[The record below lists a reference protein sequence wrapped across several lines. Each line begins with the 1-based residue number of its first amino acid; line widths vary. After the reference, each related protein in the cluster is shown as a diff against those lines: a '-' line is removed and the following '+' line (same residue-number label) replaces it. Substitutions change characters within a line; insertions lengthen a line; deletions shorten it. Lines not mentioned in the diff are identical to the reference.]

1 MYNDVYNWS
10 NIKQINALREKN
22 CLFIGC
28 SLSDPNMRR
37 LLDIAYDKSEA
48 KHYAIL
54 KKEDIKFYLIMLSPQ
69 AELYSAYD
77 SKCLKIE
84 LTYCLGSEPYIHKI
98 HYLPKN

>member
-1 MYNDVYNWS
+1 M
-10 NIKQINALREKN
+10 
-22 CLFIGC
+22 
-28 SLSDPNMRR
+28 
-37 LLDIAYDKSEA
+37 
-48 KHYAIL
+48 
-54 KKEDIKFYLIMLSPQ
+54 KFYLIMLSPQ

>member
-1 MYNDVYNWS
+1 
-10 NIKQINALREKN
+10 
-22 CLFIGC
+22 
-28 SLSDPNMRR
+28 
-37 LLDIAYDKSEA
+37 
-48 KHYAIL
+48 
-54 KKEDIKFYLIMLSPQ
+54 MLSPQ